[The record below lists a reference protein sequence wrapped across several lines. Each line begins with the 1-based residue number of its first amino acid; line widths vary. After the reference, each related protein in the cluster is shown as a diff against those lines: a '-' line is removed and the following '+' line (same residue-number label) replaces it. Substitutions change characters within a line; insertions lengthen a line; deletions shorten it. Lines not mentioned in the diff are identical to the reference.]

1 MLYPTEE
8 DYEYV
13 GREKYRQIAE
23 RGTGTVETRWQ
34 RQDGEIMHLIL
45 SSTPL
50 DATDLS
56 KGVTFT
62 ALDITERK
70 SLEDQF
76 LQAQKMEAVG
86 TLAGGIAHDFNNILT
101 AILGNIGLAVLDDK
115 IEPPGSRQIGSGR
128 SGVPAGSGFVSATAH
143 LCQRWGAGKKTLLG
157 GGTPHRIHRFCL
169 CQVLRCG
176 VKLPSQKIFGR

>member
-1 MLYPTEE
+1 MTGYEREELVGQNARMLYPTEE

-13 GREKYRQIAE
+13 GREKYRQIAQ
-23 RGTGTVETRWQ
+23 RTTGTVETRWQ
-34 RQDGEIMHLIL
+34 RQNGDIIDIIL

-50 DATDLS
+50 DASDLS
-56 KGVTFT
+56 NGVTFT

-101 AILGNIGLAVLDDK
+101 AILEILAW
-115 IEPPGSRQIGSGR
+115 PCWMTR
-128 SGVPAGSGFVSATAH
+128 
-143 LCQRWGAGKKTLLG
+143 
-157 GGTPHRIHRFCL
+157 
-169 CQVLRCG
+169 
-176 VKLPSQKIFGR
+176 